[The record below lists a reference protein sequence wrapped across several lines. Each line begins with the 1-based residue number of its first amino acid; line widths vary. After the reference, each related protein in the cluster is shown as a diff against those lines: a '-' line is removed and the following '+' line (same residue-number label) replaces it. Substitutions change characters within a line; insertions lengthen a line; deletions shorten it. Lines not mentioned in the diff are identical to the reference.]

1 MHRDAMQWVAKVIT
15 DHDLDKPGVNVLD
28 LGGRDVNG
36 TTRDLWAQP
45 GRYVVVD
52 IAPGPGV
59 DIVEDAADLALDEQ
73 FDVVTST
80 ECLEHAERAAEIV
93 KTAFDHLVPGGCFIA
108 TMAGSGRAPHGQHGE
123 PFPAE
128 GEFYRNVSAGEL
140 LRWLGDAG
148 FSGMNGVVDVKG
160 TDVRCA
166 VWRV

>member
-15 DHDLDKPGVNVLD
+15 DHGLDKPGVNVLD

-36 TTRDLWAQP
+36 TTRDLWSQP

-59 DIVEDAADLALDEQ
+59 DIVADAANLFLDER

-80 ECLEHAERAAEIV
+80 ECLEHAEWAEAIVRAAH
-93 KTAFDHLVPGGCFIA
+93 DHLVPGGCFIA
-108 TMAGSGRAPHGQHGE
+108 TMAGPGRAPHGQHGD

-128 GEFYRNVSAGEL
+128 GEFYRNVEPGDL
-140 LRWLGDAG
+140 LRWLADAG
-148 FSGMNGVVDVKG
+148 FRGTDGVIDVKG

-166 VWRV
+166 AWRT